1 MQWSLKWPY
10 GQSHSFGRISQLS
23 VQSLHGSDPIQI
35 LDLRISGLSSLQV
48 LHEFMTFFFLV
59 QDNNF
64 HSHHHN
70 KKSINVFQA
79 VSAAFKNV
87 SASVFYLYIGNREN
101 SIFTIS
107 RFTFWNEMPIKPAVD
122 RRLTTVGQG
131 RNRCDTNQKRRNAH
145 ADDEASKSHC
155 THNRRNEQPLWT
167 LCR

>member
-1 MQWSLKWPY
+1 
-10 GQSHSFGRISQLS
+10 QLS

-48 LHEFMTFFFLV
+48 LQFMTFFFLV

-87 SASVFYLYIGNREN
+87 SASVFYLYIGDILPSLKRMG
-101 SIFTIS
+101 F
-107 RFTFWNEMPIKPAVD
+107 
-122 RRLTTVGQG
+122 L
-131 RNRCDTNQKRRNAH
+131 DTNARNPDITIVGITLAFQFGNALPKYITGCKNITVVYRSARRAYPR
-145 ADDEASKSHC
+145 AVA
-155 THNRRNEQPLWT
+155 
-167 LCR
+167 